1 MEKRAEKLYKIKEVC
16 NLLGMHRATLY
27 RKIASG
33 EIDPPVK
40 DGCRMTR
47 FLESSIIK
55 YQEAI
60 KSRSQA

>member
-1 MEKRAEKLYKIKEVC
+1 MKEVC
-16 NLLGMHRATLY
+16 DLLGMHRATLY

-55 YQEAI
+55 YQERL

>member
-1 MEKRAEKLYKIKEVC
+1 
-16 NLLGMHRATLY
+16 MHRATLY

-55 YQEAI
+55 YQERL
-60 KSRSQA
+60 KSRSQE

>member
-1 MEKRAEKLYKIKEVC
+1 MERQYKVKEVC
-16 NLLGMHRATLY
+16 NLLGMHKATLY

-47 FLESSIIK
+47 FLESSITK
-55 YQEAI
+55 YQERL
-60 KSRSQA
+60 KSRSQT